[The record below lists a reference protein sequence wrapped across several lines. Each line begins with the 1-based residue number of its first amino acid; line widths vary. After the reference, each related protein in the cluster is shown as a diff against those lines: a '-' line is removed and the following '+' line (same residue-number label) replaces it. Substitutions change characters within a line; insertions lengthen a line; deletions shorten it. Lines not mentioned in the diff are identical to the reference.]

1 MAANDATNRFL
12 SRMSHELR
20 TPLTAIVGFSD
31 LLAARDVD
39 PVRAQ
44 RWVDLIRSS
53 AHHLVALVDDVL
65 EVTRADAGE
74 LQLRL
79 RPVGLRPLVE
89 GVVDMLRPG
98 AAEVD
103 VSIVAPSWTAGA
115 GYVLA
120 DEQRLRQVLINLVS
134 NAIKY
139 NRPGGEVRIAVR
151 LVDAVGVRVAVE
163 DTGPGLEPDDMTR
176 LFAPFE
182 RLDAGAEVHGT
193 GLGLTVS
200 RSLVEAMGG
209 TIGVES
215 TPGVGS
221 TFWLE
226 LAGAEPAAL
235 ERGSRIRSELLAV
248 RAYGGE
254 RRLLYVDDT
263 PANVL
268 LLEETLRRRPSIRV
282 SSATLGRL
290 ALRMVREQPFDL
302 VVLDLHLP
310 DLPGDEVLAQLRAD
324 PATRDLPVVILTA
337 DVTGDRAAALQHSGA
352 RAYLT
357 KPVRPEELL
366 EVLDGVLDEARV
378 ARGVASD

>member
-1 MAANDATNRFL
+1 
-12 SRMSHELR
+12 MS
-20 TPLTAIVGFSD
+20 
-31 LLAARDVD
+31 
-39 PVRAQ
+39 
-44 RWVDLIRSS
+44 
-53 AHHLVALVDDVL
+53 
-65 EVTRADAGE
+65 
-74 LQLRL
+74 
-79 RPVGLRPLVE
+79 
-89 GVVDMLRPG
+89 
-98 AAEVD
+98 
-103 VSIVAPSWTAGA
+103 
-115 GYVLA
+115 
-120 DEQRLRQVLINLVS
+120 
-134 NAIKY
+134 
-139 NRPGGEVRIAVR
+139 
-151 LVDAVGVRVAVE
+151 
-163 DTGPGLEPDDMTR
+163 R

-182 RLDAGAEVHGT
+182 RLDADAEIHGT

-235 ERGSRIRSELLAV
+235 RRGSRTRSELLAV
-248 RAYGGE
+248 RAYGAE

-263 PANVL
+263 AANVL
-268 LLEETLRRRPSIRV
+268 LLEETLRRRPSVHV

-290 ALRMVREQPFDL
+290 ALRMTREQPFDL

-324 PATRDLPVVILTA
+324 PATRELPVVILTA
-337 DVTGDRAAALQHSGA
+337 DVTGDRAAALQRSGA

-366 EVLDGVLDEARV
+366 EVLDGVLDDAHV